1 MTALTF
7 LSFLFLT
14 FSFLS
19 LWVRRDPKI
28 WGSLLGLS
36 LLSGLIAG
44 NILWVGLLF
53 LAGLIALWLSYAKKP
68 NITIF
73 VTLIIATICFKLRLI
88 PGFHPVFIT
97 SKFQI
102 GLEEAIIG
110 LLPLAFLVPL
120 SQSVKDWKMALKGLL
135 AGCVGIGVL
144 AILATITG
152 TTHWDF
158 KLPAFMA
165 IRMWSNLILT
175 SIPEEGFYRGFLQKT
190 LSHYFQDTKIGKI
203 AALILTSIL
212 FTSVH
217 VYWSPNI
224 AILGFV
230 FLASLLYGGV
240 YLISGK
246 IESAI
251 LCHFLLNLIHMT
263 FFEYH
268 AM

>member
-1 MTALTF
+1 MTAFTF

-19 LWVRRDPKI
+19 IWIRRDPKI
-28 WGSLLGLS
+28 WGTLLGLS
-36 LLSGLIAG
+36 LLFGLVAG
-44 NILWVGLLF
+44 NILWIGLVF

-68 NITIF
+68 NIILF
-73 VTLIIATICFKLRLI
+73 VALIIVTICFKLHLI
-88 PGFHPVFIT
+88 PGFPPVSIV

-102 GLEEAIIG
+102 GLEGAVLG
-110 LLPLAFLVPL
+110 LFPLALLVPL
-120 SQSVKDWKMALKGLL
+120 SRSIKDWKMALKGVL
-135 AGCVGIGVL
+135 AGCSGIGIL

-158 KLPAFMA
+158 KLPTFMP

-175 SIPEEGFYRGFLQKT
+175 SIPEEGFYRGFLQRG
-190 LSHYFQDTKIGKI
+190 LCHYFPDTKIGKT

-212 FTSVH
+212 FAFAH

-251 LCHFLLNLIHMT
+251 VCHFLLNLIHMT